1 MSELTPDNDPGSRV
15 LAVFLLG
22 AAVLF
27 ALSPLLTEPF
37 SGFTEDQLPIPQ
49 MDPPVQPAGYAFSIW
64 GVIYLWLIASTGFG
78 LFRRDTDP
86 RWSGSR
92 LPLARRSWSWGV
104 GLVPGG
110 PTPAP
115 SGRRILIWVNAR
127 RRGLGRACHTPERR
141 VGCCARPPWGSH
153 ASWVVPRRA
162 GFRWRPSSRG
172 DTGLVGDG
180 SSPPTTSASRAA
192 AGNTSSRRARGVA
205 ARCLPLT
212 SRAPVES
219 EALKSA
225 SWGHNRLASSERGRS
240 GLAARRRS
248 PHGRGRAGAVLRAPG

>member
-86 RWSGSR
+86 RWSASR
-92 LPLARRSWSWGV
+92 LPLLASLVVGV
-104 GLVPGG
+104 AWLPVANASAVWA
-110 PTPAP
+110 T
-115 SGRRILIWVNAR
+115 ILIWVMLAGAAWALLVTPR
-127 RRGLGRACHTPERR
+127 KDVWWLRAPVGLYAGWLTA
-141 VGCCARPPWGSH
+141 
-153 ASWVVPRRA
+153 ASWVSLATVAA
-162 GFRWRPSSRG
+162 GY
-172 DTGLVGDG
+172 GLVGDAALAAYLG
-180 SSPPTTSASRAA
+180 IAGALATSLAVLAVRPDASAYVAAVIWALIGIVAANTDGVVGVAVLAA
-192 AGNTSSRRARGVA
+192 AGALALAVVGLRG
-205 ARCLPLT
+205 
-212 SRAPVES
+212 
-219 EALKSA
+219 
-225 SWGHNRLASSERGRS
+225 
-240 GLAARRRS
+240 
-248 PHGRGRAGAVLRAPG
+248 LRAPG